1 MADKY
6 EWYTLNSSL
15 QRDTVIEGFESF
27 IWTERYSS
35 FGDFQ
40 IITKSTRNA
49 RTLLQPGVMVAMK
62 GSYYTMFIDTVIDET
77 AEDGTRNLTVT
88 GKSLEAL
95 LNDRVAM
102 PAITDTTTT
111 PAWVLSDTPGNVI
124 KTMFTDIC
132 VTGVINAGDVI
143 PQYHSGT
150 LLADGNIGEPTDL
163 ITVSAPPD
171 TLYNTIK
178 KIADTYF
185 LGFRMPRDGDTGN
198 VYFEVYVGSDR
209 TSTQATLPPV
219 VFDPNMDNLEKP
231 TLLSSTAAVKTV
243 AYVFAQN
250 GSAMVYA
257 VGADA
262 TATGAGRRVLLV
274 NSSNS
279 DPAGATLDAALQNEG
294 LTALANQR
302 LVYAFTGE
310 LPQHIPYVYGTD
322 YFLGDLVEERNGTG
336 YGNQLLV
343 TEQIFSSDHTGERSY
358 PTLTIK
364 QLITPGTWV
373 TEPSTLHWTDED
385 PSVIWATL

>member
-1 MADKY
+1 MATY
-6 EWYTLNSSL
+6 EYYTLNSSL
-15 QRDTVIEGFESF
+15 QRDTVIEEFESF

-40 IITKSTRNA
+40 IVTKSTRAA
-49 RTLLQPGVMVAMK
+49 RSLLQPGVMIARK
-62 GSYYTMFIDTVIDET
+62 GSYFTMIIDTVVDET
-77 AEDGTRNLTVT
+77 GSDGIRNLTVT
-88 GKSLEAL
+88 GKSFEAL

-102 PAITDTTTT
+102 PSITDTTTL
-111 PAWVLSDTPGNVI
+111 PAWVVSDTPSNVI
-124 KTMFTDIC
+124 QYMFSQVC

-150 LLADGNIGEPTDL
+150 LLPAGGIGLPTDV

-257 VGADA
+257 VGADS
-262 TATGAGRRVLLV
+262 TATGTGRRVLLV

-279 DPAGATLDAALQNEG
+279 EAAGPTLDAALQTEG
-294 LTALANQR
+294 LSALANQR
-302 LVYAFTGE
+302 LVYGFTGE
-310 LPQHIPYVYGTD
+310 LPQHVPYVYGVD
-322 YFLGDLVEERNGTG
+322 YFLGDLVEERNGIG

-343 TEQIFSSDHTGERSY
+343 TEQIFSSDKTGERSY

-364 QLITPGTWV
+364 ELITPGTWV
-373 TEPSTLHWTDED
+373 TEPDTLHWSDED

>member
-6 EWYTLNSSL
+6 EWYTLNSSF

-35 FGDFQ
+35 FGEFQ
-40 IITKSTRNA
+40 IVTKSTVKSRA
-49 RTLLQPGVMVAMK
+49 LLQPGVMIAMK
-62 GSYYTMFIDTVIDET
+62 GSYYTMIIDTVVDET
-77 AEDGTRNLTVT
+77 ANDGTRNLTVT
-88 GKSLEAL
+88 GKSFEAL

-102 PAITDTTTT
+102 PAIADTTTT
-111 PAWVLSDTPGNVI
+111 PAWVLSDTPQNVI

-132 VTGVINAGDVI
+132 VTGVINAGDII

-150 LLADGNIGEPTDL
+150 LLPDGNIGDPTDI

-209 TSTQATLPPV
+209 TSTQSTLPPV
-219 VFDPNMDNLEKP
+219 VFDPAMDNLEKP

-262 TATGAGRRVLLV
+262 TADGTDRRVLLV
-274 NSSNS
+274 NSSNTEA
-279 DPAGATLDAALQNEG
+279 AGPKIGRAH
-294 LTALANQR
+294 
-302 LVYAFTGE
+302 V
-310 LPQHIPYVYGTD
+310 
-322 YFLGDLVEERNGTG
+322 
-336 YGNQLLV
+336 
-343 TEQIFSSDHTGERSY
+343 
-358 PTLTIK
+358 
-364 QLITPGTWV
+364 
-373 TEPSTLHWTDED
+373 
-385 PSVIWATL
+385 